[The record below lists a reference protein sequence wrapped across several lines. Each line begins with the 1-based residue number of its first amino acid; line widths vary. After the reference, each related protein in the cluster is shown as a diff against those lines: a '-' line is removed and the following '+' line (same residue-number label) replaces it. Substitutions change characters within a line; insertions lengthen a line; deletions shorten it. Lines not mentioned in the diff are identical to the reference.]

1 MRSILKSTSQRDD
14 TTMRLIQ
21 SINDGVRDPECKEW
35 HDPEREEWNNP
46 EWNDPKCKE
55 WMV

>member
-1 MRSILKSTSQRDD
+1 MRSILKSTSQRGD